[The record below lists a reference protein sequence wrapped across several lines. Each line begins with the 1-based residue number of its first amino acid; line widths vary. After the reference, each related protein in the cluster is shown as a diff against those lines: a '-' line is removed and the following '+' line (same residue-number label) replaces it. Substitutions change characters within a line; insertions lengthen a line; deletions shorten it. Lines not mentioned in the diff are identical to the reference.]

1 LKVLFVLPSKI
12 SITGASIAAINII
25 IGLLENN
32 IEVYVI
38 ATKPPKEYEVFF
50 TRLKEKG
57 AKLFIESSEKK
68 GYQYWKDLA
77 KRAVIIVERFDI
89 QIVHLHLPKLMYFI
103 GNDLKKMNKK
113 IIFTVEGDPIFE
125 VKELGFLTRW
135 RTKRMWKKSLSIA
148 DCVCP
153 CSDWLKDIILKRD
166 KVENIITVHNPIDIE
181 KFENV
186 KDIGLHEFNVN
197 KNNFVVMTAAR
208 LTQVKDIST
217 LLRGFALF
225 IKNKEKK
232 PILIILGDGELKK
245 TLVDLAK
252 KLDIENS
259 VIFAGFKNN
268 PQDYISSADIFV
280 MTSNYEPFGMPAA
293 EAGILGIPVIVSNTG
308 GLAEIIIDKIT
319 GLQFESGNFHEL
331 SDCFTILYNNLDL
344 RKKMGFESKKRVKE
358 NFSQNVIGDKF
369 LKIYNS
375 L

>member
-1 LKVLFVLPSKI
+1 MFVLPSKI

-197 KNNFVVMTAAR
+197 KNDFVVMTAAR
-208 LTQVKDIST
+208 LTQVKDIPT

-225 IKNKEKK
+225 NKNKEKK

-252 KLDIENS
+252 N
-259 VIFAGFKNN
+259 
-268 PQDYISSADIFV
+268 
-280 MTSNYEPFGMPAA
+280 
-293 EAGILGIPVIVSNTG
+293 
-308 GLAEIIIDKIT
+308 
-319 GLQFESGNFHEL
+319 
-331 SDCFTILYNNLDL
+331 
-344 RKKMGFESKKRVKE
+344 
-358 NFSQNVIGDKF
+358 
-369 LKIYNS
+369 
-375 L
+375 